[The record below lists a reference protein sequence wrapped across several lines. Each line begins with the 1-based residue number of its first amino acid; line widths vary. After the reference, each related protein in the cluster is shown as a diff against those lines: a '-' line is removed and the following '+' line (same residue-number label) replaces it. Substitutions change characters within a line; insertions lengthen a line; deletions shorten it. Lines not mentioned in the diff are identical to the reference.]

1 MIEKVKDLLTRFFG
15 SLAERIAVVICALIF
30 SQAPQF
36 MYSYLH
42 ELNGSLDAYEK
53 SVQKID
59 AEAQKI
65 DMSRQEFLNDLK
77 SSRSKSAQASYE
89 THYFVIK
96 SWENTKLAIQKLKN
110 SSLWVKPFVF
120 IRMLDKSLFEKTR
133 KDFKPGF
140 VFSLE
145 TFLYMV
151 AGIIVGMLLFRIVT
165 WIPKKILGR
174 KSV

>member
-1 MIEKVKDLLTRFFG
+1 MKSLLARFFG
-15 SLAERIAVVICALIF
+15 SLTERITVVICALIF

-59 AEAQKI
+59 EEAQKI
-65 DMSRQEFLNDLK
+65 DMSRQQFLNDLK
-77 SSRSKSAQASYE
+77 SSHSKSAKASFE
-89 THYFVIK
+89 THNFVIK
-96 SWENTKLAIQKLKN
+96 GWENTKQAIQRLKSAN
-110 SSLWVKPFVF
+110 LWIKPFVF
-120 IRMLDKSLFEKTR
+120 IKLLDGSLFEKTR

-140 VFSLE
+140 IFSLE
-145 TFLYMV
+145 TFLYMIV
-151 AGIIVGMLLFRIVT
+151 GIITGMILFRIII
-165 WIPKKILGR
+165 WIPKKILGQ